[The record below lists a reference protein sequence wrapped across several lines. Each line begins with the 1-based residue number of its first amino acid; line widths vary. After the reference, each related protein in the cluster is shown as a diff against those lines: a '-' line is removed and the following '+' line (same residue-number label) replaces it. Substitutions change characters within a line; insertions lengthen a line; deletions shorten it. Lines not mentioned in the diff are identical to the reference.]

1 MRKTLL
7 SIASLLLVAGN
18 INATNIGY
26 SKDEISRNNVFRLG
40 STEKQGQAMRLS
52 HAKLQALKGK
62 TIDFAEFVLGS
73 KNVTDKKMHVF
84 LTKQLDGTPIA
95 EGTVEVT
102 KALNKIKW
110 TLDKPYTITGDEDC
124 LYVGYT
130 TEAANTYK
138 VLMSDG
144 SYDIEG
150 CNYGYKDGAWVDT
163 YGMNKGSAL
172 IFVNAENVGDYTDAI
187 IALSNFEGYYKAGDN
202 CNFSACFVN
211 AGTTDITS
219 FDAIVE
225 VGGNKTTQHFAD
237 LSIKPKEG
245 YSFDLKDVDTS
256 NEGEQSLSVTIA
268 NVNGAGKETDT
279 SDNSVSANLFLYP
292 KTMERSLLLEAFTG
306 QDCPNCPGGH
316 LNIEA
321 AIKKTE
327 KNVIEVAHH
336 VGYKPD
342 MFTMSEDPTYI
353 FFYPNMSSTFAP
365 AAMVNRNTYAD
376 VSTTPIVSATDV
388 SKLLSTIYYADTKE
402 PYVSLYLKTTL
413 DENTRELNVKLYVLP
428 HKTVPHNNS
437 IFNVYLVQDGIE
449 ARQASGGDN
458 YIHNRTFRGTVTGN
472 AWGYQ
477 VENIKAGQLLSWEKT
492 ITIPESIHSSYY
504 ADETKNNVEAV
515 LKNMSVVAY
524 IGEFDQNDNNKHTIY
539 NCCEARLGESHKQTG
554 FVKPTDVNSA
564 EAEQSVSIFV
574 SNGKVHVGGEYDCL
588 QVYNLAGAQVE
599 NADLAKGVYIVKV
612 TADGKQ
618 TTKKVLVK

>member
-95 EGTVEVT
+95 E
-102 KALNKIKW
+102 
-110 TLDKPYTITGDEDC
+110 
-124 LYVGYT
+124 
-130 TEAANTYK
+130 
-138 VLMSDG
+138 
-144 SYDIEG
+144 
-150 CNYGYKDGAWVDT
+150 
-163 YGMNKGSAL
+163 
-172 IFVNAENVGDYTDAI
+172 
-187 IALSNFEGYYKAGDN
+187 
-202 CNFSACFVN
+202 
-211 AGTTDITS
+211 
-219 FDAIVE
+219 
-225 VGGNKTTQHFAD
+225 
-237 LSIKPKEG
+237 
-245 YSFDLKDVDTS
+245 
-256 NEGEQSLSVTIA
+256 
-268 NVNGAGKETDT
+268 
-279 SDNSVSANLFLYP
+279 
-292 KTMERSLLLEAFTG
+292 
-306 QDCPNCPGGH
+306 
-316 LNIEA
+316 
-321 AIKKTE
+321 
-327 KNVIEVAHH
+327 
-336 VGYKPD
+336 
-342 MFTMSEDPTYI
+342 MSEDPTYI
-353 FFYPNMSSTFAP
+353 FFYPNTSSTFAP
-365 AAMVNRNTYAD
+365 AAMVNRNTYAN
-376 VSTTPIVSATDV
+376 VSTTPIVNATDV
-388 SKLLSTIYYADTKE
+388 NSLLSTIYYADTKE

-413 DENTRELNVKLYVLP
+413 DESTRELNVKLYVLP
-428 HKTVPHNNS
+428 HKTVPHNSS

-472 AWGYQ
+472 AWGLL
-477 VENIKAGQLLSWEKT
+477 VKDIKAGQLLSWEKT
-492 ITIPESIHSSYY
+492 ITIPESIHSTYY

-539 NCCEARLGESHKQTG
+539 NCCEARLGESYKQTG

-574 SNGKVHVGGEYDCL
+574 SNGKVHVGGEYDRL

>member
-40 STEKQGQAMRLS
+40 NTEKQGQAMRLS

-95 EGTVEVT
+95 E
-102 KALNKIKW
+102 
-110 TLDKPYTITGDEDC
+110 
-124 LYVGYT
+124 
-130 TEAANTYK
+130 
-138 VLMSDG
+138 
-144 SYDIEG
+144 
-150 CNYGYKDGAWVDT
+150 
-163 YGMNKGSAL
+163 
-172 IFVNAENVGDYTDAI
+172 
-187 IALSNFEGYYKAGDN
+187 
-202 CNFSACFVN
+202 
-211 AGTTDITS
+211 
-219 FDAIVE
+219 
-225 VGGNKTTQHFAD
+225 
-237 LSIKPKEG
+237 
-245 YSFDLKDVDTS
+245 
-256 NEGEQSLSVTIA
+256 
-268 NVNGAGKETDT
+268 
-279 SDNSVSANLFLYP
+279 
-292 KTMERSLLLEAFTG
+292 
-306 QDCPNCPGGH
+306 
-316 LNIEA
+316 
-321 AIKKTE
+321 
-327 KNVIEVAHH
+327 
-336 VGYKPD
+336 
-342 MFTMSEDPTYI
+342 MSEDPTYI
-353 FFYPNMSSTFAP
+353 FFYPNTSSTFAP
-365 AAMVNRNTYAD
+365 AAMVNRNTNAD
-376 VSTTPIVSATDV
+376 VSTTPLVSATDV
-388 SKLLSTIYYADTKE
+388 NSLLSTIYYADTKE

-413 DENTRELNVKLYVLP
+413 DESTRELNVKLCVLP
-428 HKTVPHNNS
+428 HKTVPHNSS

-472 AWGYQ
+472 AWGLL
-477 VENIKAGQLLSWEKT
+477 VKDIKAGQLLSWEKT
-492 ITIPESIHSSYY
+492 ITIPESIHSTYY

-539 NCCEARLGESHKQTG
+539 NCCEARLGESYKQTG

-564 EAEQSVSIFV
+564 EAEQSVSMFV
-574 SNGKVHVGGEYDCL
+574 SNGKVHVGGEYDRL